1 MCLFKGVTFGK
12 GTIFFSWLQKKSTR
26 CRNRLCSHQVAGWD
40 ADFDGQSISGRDL
53 CRAVWAGTF
62 DASGEALVVA
72 ALGWQPDALGNVQV
86 PSNALCVNS
95 FAQVELLRSGVDV
108 FVTHGGQNSFTEALS
123 CATPVVVCPGFG
135 DQEVNAAKA
144 VSLGVGLKVDRPKI
158 ASPNEASQAAA
169 MYRLDVC
176 HAVKRLLDVSAS
188 AFRNAAKVQAE
199 GLDRAGGVPRAVSL
213 VLKAAADQGGLHPWP
228 VTASAGA

>member
-1 MCLFKGVTFGK
+1 MAAK
-12 GTIFFSWLQKKSTR
+12 TIEPLQK
-26 CRNRLCSHQVAGWD
+26 RLCSHQVAGWD

-62 DASGEALVVA
+62 DASREALVVA

-86 PSNALCVNS
+86 PSNAFCVNS

-144 VSLGVGLKVDRPKI
+144 VRLGVGLKVDRPRI
-158 ASPNEASQAAA
+158 ASQDEASQAAA

-176 HAVKRLLDVSAS
+176 HAV
-188 AFRNAAKVQAE
+188 KVQAE

-213 VLKAAADQGGLHPWP
+213 VLKAGDQGGLHPWS
-228 VTASAGA
+228 VTACAGA